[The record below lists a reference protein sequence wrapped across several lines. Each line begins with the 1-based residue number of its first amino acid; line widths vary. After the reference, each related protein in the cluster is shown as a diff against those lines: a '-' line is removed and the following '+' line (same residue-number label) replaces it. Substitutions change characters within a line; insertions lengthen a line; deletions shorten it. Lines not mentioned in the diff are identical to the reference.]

1 MILYIHGFGSC
12 GDSVKSRTL
21 KSHFGERDVLAP
33 DVPVD
38 PHAAISLLEELIEE
52 RDIDLLVGSSLGGYY
67 AAYLAD
73 RYGIKSV
80 LVNPST
86 RPYETLAAYVG
97 ENSRWCDGAAFDW
110 KSEYIEALKLY
121 DVKKEK
127 ASLQR
132 LVLLQSGDEVL
143 DYRLAAQ
150 KYSAYEV
157 VIEEGGNHRFENLKE
172 YVERIEAFY
181 RR

>member
-21 KSHFGERDVLAP
+21 KSRFGERDVLAP
-33 DVPVD
+33 DLPVD
-38 PHAAISLLEELIEE
+38 PHMAIVFLEELIEE
-52 RDIDLLVGSSLGGYY
+52 HDVDLLIGSSLGGYY

-97 ENSRWCDGAAFDW
+97 ENSRWCDGATFEW
-110 KSEYIEALKLY
+110 KSGYVEALKRY
-121 DVKKEK
+121 EVKQEK

-150 KYSAYEV
+150 NYSAYEV
-157 VIEEGGNHRFENLKE
+157 LIEEGGNHRFENLDA
-172 YVERIEAFY
+172 YLGRIEAFY